1 MLVLNSETSAMRLT
15 TRLAIVITA
24 LLLIFLSGTIFFQRS
39 VIKNADRLR
48 DEWIEASKDNLLQVL
63 NNEAQLQQAFL
74 KIQTSALQSHLQE
87 SPSLLLLQLQR
98 SKLNS
103 IDRVDLYDCQQHRW
117 IISNQNADTLQV
129 PREALNSKES
139 FARFFCLQKNELAEI
154 ASQAIYDPILGTKR
168 YILFCSNDYSNA
180 FCSNIANQIDK
191 SFCKISKTS
200 TKDNF
205 NRQTGELLLSLPLND
220 IHNEAVA
227 YLQLNRHF
235 PLYATFAHYQILNNY
250 FFIFFSLGLLLLLFG
265 FVLWYVNRPLLALL
279 KAIYH
284 RNETP
289 LAKLKSRRDEF
300 AQLATLITL
309 FFQQRRRLLTEVES
323 RKASEQQLKEA
334 IAHVENSTIEKIKA
348 EKADEAKRVF
358 ISNISHELRTPMNAV
373 VAISEM
379 LLAEQSKEEQ
389 EKLVKVLG
397 YSAKQ
402 LTTLVTD
409 ILDFSKIESNSL
421 ELIPQSFSL
430 DKLCDEL
437 VQMFTFTA
445 HAKNIRIRLEGDERV
460 RQHLIGDPHRLNQI
474 FINLL
479 GNAVKFT
486 DHGEIVLSYRLVQH
500 TTDQKVQLLFE
511 VKDTGIGISS
521 EDLPH
526 VFERFYQ
533 ANAAPDKKNPGTG
546 LGLSLSAKLVELMGG
561 KLAVESQLGKGTQF
575 FFTLQFQ
582 LDKQGPVMSNPEA
595 AFPQGKLTGLNVLV
609 AEDHEINAFVLKQF
623 FAKWEVKASFVGN
636 GQLALDALRE
646 QNFDLVLMDLQM
658 PVLDGYQ
665 TVQAIRSWP
674 EKRFQT
680 LPVVAVT
687 ADASKETRD
696 LLLKNGFDL
705 FISKPFDPAAL
716 YHTLQTVRQ
725 HRFIIRPDVGD

>member
-1 MLVLNSETSAMRLT
+1 MRLT

-63 NNEAQLQQAFL
+63 NNEAQVQQAYL
-74 KIQTSALQSHLQE
+74 KIQSSSLQSRLQE
-87 SPSLLLLQLQR
+87 NPQQLLALLNA
-98 SKLNS
+98 SKLKD
-103 IDRVDLYDCQQHRW
+103 IDRVDLYDCVTQSWVSQTKQD
-117 IISNQNADTLQV
+117 SLEM
-129 PREALNSKES
+129 PKEALRNQILYK
-139 FARFFCLQKNELAEI
+139 RFFILQKGSPAEI
-154 ASQAIYDPILGTKR
+154 ALQAIVDPNTQQAR
-168 YILFCSNDYSNA
+168 YLIVCTHLFSNA
-180 FCSNIANQIDK
+180 FCNEVANQIDK
-191 SFCKISKTS
+191 SECKIVRAA

-205 NRQTGELLLSLPLND
+205 NRQNGELFLSLPLTDYNSKC
-220 IHNEAVA
+220 IA
-227 YLQLNRHF
+227 YLELKRHF
-235 PLYATFAHYQILNNY
+235 PLYATFTRYQLLNNY
-250 FFIFFSLGLLLLLFG
+250 FFIFFSLGLLLLLVG
-265 FVLWYVNRPLLALL
+265 FVLWYINRPLLKLL

-284 RNETP
+284 RNEAP
-289 LAKLKSRRDEF
+289 LAQLKSRRDEF

-309 FFQQRRRLLTEVES
+309 FFQQRRRLLSEIDN
-323 RKASEQQLKEA
+323 RKQSEQQLKEA
-334 IAHVENSTIEKIKA
+334 IEHVENSTIEKIKA

-379 LLAEQSKEEQ
+379 LLAEPSKEEQ

-421 ELIPQSFSL
+421 ELVPQSFSL
-430 DKLCDEL
+430 DKLCNDL

-445 HAKNIRIRLEGDERV
+445 HAKNIRVSLEGDERL
-460 RQHLIGDPHRLNQI
+460 RQQIIGDPHRLNQI

-486 DHGEIVLSYRLVQH
+486 DHGEIILAYRLVQH
-500 TTDQKVQLLFE
+500 TSDQKVQVLFE
-511 VKDTGIGISS
+511 VKDTGIGISA

-546 LGLSLSAKLVELMGG
+546 LGLSLSSKLVELMGG
-561 KLAVESQLGKGTQF
+561 KLAVESTLGKGTQF

-582 LDKQGPVMSNPEA
+582 LDKQGPVMSNPES
-595 AFPQGKLTGLNVLV
+595 AFPQGKLSGLNVLV

-623 FAKWEVKASFVGN
+623 FAKWEVKATFVGN

-646 QNFDLVLMDLQM
+646 QSFDLVLMDLQM
-658 PVLDGYQ
+658 PVMDGYQ

-674 EKRFQT
+674 EKKFQS

-716 YHTLQTVRQ
+716 HHTLQTVRQ
-725 HRFIIRPDVGD
+725 HRFIARPDVSD

>member
-1 MLVLNSETSAMRLT
+1 MRLT

-39 VIKNADRLR
+39 VFKNADRLR
-48 DEWIEASKDNLLQVL
+48 DEWVEASKDNLLQVL
-63 NNEAQLQQAFL
+63 NNEAQVQQAYL
-74 KIQTSALQSHLQE
+74 KIQASALQLRLQE
-87 SPSLLLLQLQR
+87 DPRRLVEQLNA
-98 SKLNS
+98 SKLKA
-103 IDRVDLYDCQQHRW
+103 IDRVDLYDCIRQSWVFHMEQDSLELP
-117 IISNQNADTLQV
+117 I
-129 PREALNSKES
+129 EALHNQ
-139 FARFFCLQKNELAEI
+139 FHYNRFFILQRGSPAEI
-154 ASQAIYDPILGTKR
+154 ALQAIVDPNTQQPR
-168 YILFCSNDYSNA
+168 YILVCTHLFSNA
-180 FCSNIANQIDK
+180 FCNEVANQIDK
-191 SFCKISKTS
+191 SECKIVRTA

-205 NRQTGELLLSLPLND
+205 NRQNGELLLSLPLTGYQNQV
-220 IHNEAVA
+220 VA
-227 YLQLNRHF
+227 YFELKRHF
-235 PLYATFAHYQILNNY
+235 PLYATFTHYQILNNY
-250 FFIFFSLGLLLLLFG
+250 FFIFFSLGLLLLLVG
-265 FVLWYVNRPLLALL
+265 FVLWYINRPLIALL
-279 KAIYH
+279 NAIYH
-284 RNETP
+284 RNEAP

-309 FFQQRRRLLTEVES
+309 FFQQRRRLLSEIDS
-323 RKASEQQLKEA
+323 RKQSEQQLKEA
-334 IAHVENSTIEKIKA
+334 IEHVENSTIEKIKA

-379 LLAEQSKEEQ
+379 LLTEPAKEEQ

-430 DKLCDEL
+430 DKMCNDL

-445 HAKNIRIRLEGDERV
+445 HAKNIRVTLEGDTRL
-460 RQHLIGDPHRLNQI
+460 RQQIIGDPHRLNQI

-486 DHGEIVLSYRLVQH
+486 DHGEIILAYRLVQH
-500 TTDQKVQLLFE
+500 TSDQKVQVLFE
-511 VKDTGIGISS
+511 VKDTGIGIST

-526 VFERFYQ
+526 IFERFYQ

-546 LGLSLSAKLVELMGG
+546 LGLSLSSKLVELMGG
-561 KLAVESQLGKGTQF
+561 KLAVESTLGKGTQF

-582 LDKQGPVMSNPEA
+582 LDKQGPVMSNPES
-595 AFPQGKLTGLNVLV
+595 AFPQGKLSGLNVLV

-623 FAKWEVKASFVGN
+623 FAKWEVKATFVGN

-646 QNFDLVLMDLQM
+646 QSFDLVLMDLQM
-658 PVLDGYQ
+658 PVMDGYQ

-674 EKRFQT
+674 EKKFQS

-716 YHTLQTVRQ
+716 HHTLQTVRQ
-725 HRFIIRPDVGD
+725 HRFIARPDVSD

>member
-1 MLVLNSETSAMRLT
+1 MRLT

-63 NNEAQLQQAFL
+63 NNQAQVQQAYL
-74 KIQTSALQSHLQE
+74 KIQASTLQWRLQDDPQRLVE
-87 SPSLLLLQLQR
+87 QLNA
-98 SKLNS
+98 SKLKA
-103 IDRVDLYDCQQHRW
+103 IDRVDLYDCTRRSWVFHMEQD
-117 IISNQNADTLQV
+117 SLEL
-129 PREALNSKES
+129 PREEVLNKNHNS
-139 FARFFCLQKNELAEI
+139 RFFILLKGNPAEI
-154 ASQAIYDPILGTKR
+154 ALQPIVDPHTQQPR
-168 YILFCSNDYSNA
+168 YIIVCTHIFSNA
-180 FCSNIANQIDK
+180 FCNEVATQIDK
-191 SFCKISKTS
+191 SECKIVRVAS
-200 TKDNF
+200 KDNF
-205 NRQTGELLLSLPLND
+205 NRQNGELLLSLPLTGYQNQV
-220 IHNEAVA
+220 VA
-227 YLQLNRHF
+227 YFELKRHF
-235 PLYATFAHYQILNNY
+235 PLYATFTHYQILNNY
-250 FFIFFSLGLLLLLFG
+250 FFIFFSLGLLLLLVG
-265 FVLWYVNRPLLALL
+265 FVLWYINRPLIALL
-279 KAIYH
+279 NAIYH
-284 RNETP
+284 RNEAP

-300 AQLATLITL
+300 AQLATLISL
-309 FFQQRRRLLTEVES
+309 FFQQRRRLLSEIDN
-323 RKASEQQLKEA
+323 RKQSEQQLKEA
-334 IAHVENSTIEKIKA
+334 IEHVENSTIEKIKA

-379 LLAEQSKEEQ
+379 LLTEPAKEEQ
-389 EKLVKVLG
+389 EKLVRVLG

-430 DKLCDEL
+430 DKMCNDL

-445 HAKNIRIRLEGDERV
+445 HAKNIRVTLEGDTRL
-460 RQHLIGDPHRLNQI
+460 RQQIIGDPHRLNQI

-486 DHGEIVLSYRLVQH
+486 DHGEIILAYRLVQH
-500 TTDQKVQLLFE
+500 TADQKVQVLFE
-511 VKDTGIGISS
+511 VKDTGIGIST

-526 VFERFYQ
+526 IFERFYQ

-546 LGLSLSAKLVELMGG
+546 LGLSLSSKLVELMGG
-561 KLAVESQLGKGTQF
+561 KLAVESTLGKGTQF

-582 LDKQGPVMSNPEA
+582 LDKQGPVLSKPEA
-595 AFPQGKLTGLNVLV
+595 AFPQAKLSGLNVLV

-623 FAKWEVKASFVGN
+623 FAKWEVKATFVGN
-636 GQLALDALRE
+636 GQLALEALRE
-646 QNFDLVLMDLQM
+646 QSFDVVLMDLQM
-658 PVLDGYQ
+658 PVMDGYQ

-674 EKRFQT
+674 EKRFQS

-716 YHTLQTVRQ
+716 HHTLQTVRQ
-725 HRFIIRPDVGD
+725 HRFMSRPDVND